1 MNAIGS
7 AFKKSGDGLKNV
19 VTLGADRKSSSKHTF
34 ELSQMILVSGL
45 SEKDK
50 ASGLIVQC
58 KRGSKMVATK
68 VVPVNERTR
77 ASGVTWGLE
86 RMRFVATLFS
96 NKQGKRTSKA
106 YTLSVLDERTNEVA
120 RCDVDITPYAD
131 ATHPQERRLTLK
143 RVGGG
148 GAPLVL
154 DLRIA
159 AQKMKSTSSGD
170 DDDDTD
176 SMGSFSTASS
186 KNEQDLTGFVSAG
199 SFDQQADDV
208 AAMSKT
214 FKKTPSPEVADA
226 RARAEARAYLSPKV
240 SSESERVESQ
250 SEAVSATTLGASAA
264 GAGAVTSTFD
274 AASPS
279 KSAPRSTSFTDRGAR
294 NLQRGLN
301 LSKPLSKPL
310 SRSPST
316 KHIPPPNLGQ
326 DRAAAAT
333 VVASGAEAARDEAS
347 ESVAMSAEELSEFE
361 KRMAASRLSYATHHG
376 GDGGDGGDYD
386 EARRGAPLPREVVHG
401 QTAQS
406 ASSPPALSI
415 RTSSVDSSSG
425 RWFATEAQTA
435 GAMASEAVGRM
446 PDGLDDL
453 GTMRRELSTLRVGL
467 LGLQARSV
475 LRDSS
480 AEGLGDDGRLPEE
493 TSAQRDWSDA
503 EEDSVLMRAK
513 AMLGEGVA
521 NGTAAG
527 RATGKGEGALRRA
540 ETAEELADEIAVELR
555 QVKAERE
562 ELRRRLERAEAQA
575 AEAQAELAHSAVGSR
590 WKKAALSINANSP
603 RTESLRQQLIDAK
616 LAAAQA
622 AYERDMANA
631 KLRFVLEGLDGK
643 NLCVQ

>member
-1 MNAIGS
+1 
-7 AFKKSGDGLKNV
+7 
-19 VTLGADRKSSSKHTF
+19 
-34 ELSQMILVSGL
+34 
-45 SEKDK
+45 
-50 ASGLIVQC
+50 
-58 KRGSKMVATK
+58 
-68 VVPVNERTR
+68 
-77 ASGVTWGLE
+77 
-86 RMRFVATLFS
+86 
-96 NKQGKRTSKA
+96 
-106 YTLSVLDERTNEVA
+106 
-120 RCDVDITPYAD
+120 
-131 ATHPQERRLTLK
+131 
-143 RVGGG
+143 
-148 GAPLVL
+148 
-154 DLRIA
+154 
-159 AQKMKSTSSGD
+159 
-170 DDDDTD
+170 
-176 SMGSFSTASS
+176 
-186 KNEQDLTGFVSAG
+186 
-199 SFDQQADDV
+199 
-208 AAMSKT
+208 
-214 FKKTPSPEVADA
+214 
-226 RARAEARAYLSPKV
+226 
-240 SSESERVESQ
+240 
-250 SEAVSATTLGASAA
+250 
-264 GAGAVTSTFD
+264 
-274 AASPS
+274 
-279 KSAPRSTSFTDRGAR
+279 
-294 NLQRGLN
+294 
-301 LSKPLSKPL
+301 
-310 SRSPST
+310 
-316 KHIPPPNLGQ
+316 
-326 DRAAAAT
+326 
-333 VVASGAEAARDEAS
+333 
-347 ESVAMSAEELSEFE
+347 
-361 KRMAASRLSYATHHG
+361 
-376 GDGGDGGDYD
+376 
-386 EARRGAPLPREVVHG
+386 
-401 QTAQS
+401 
-406 ASSPPALSI
+406 
-415 RTSSVDSSSG
+415 
-425 RWFATEAQTA
+425 
-435 GAMASEAVGRM
+435 VGRM